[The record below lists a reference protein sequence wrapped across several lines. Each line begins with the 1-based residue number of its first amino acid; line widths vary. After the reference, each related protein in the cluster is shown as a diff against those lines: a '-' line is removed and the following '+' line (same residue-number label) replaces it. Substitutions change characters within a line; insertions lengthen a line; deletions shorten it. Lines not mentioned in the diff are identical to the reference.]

1 MNDNQISADALSRKL
16 PFSLIAEQSLLGS
29 VLVDPEAFNRIADLV
44 SVTDFYLEEH
54 QQIFS
59 AMHGL
64 FLSSREIDVVTLID
78 MLVQKGIYTKSGGEQ
93 YIRTIAEVVP
103 NALNVQD
110 YARIVKD
117 KSVLRQLIGAC
128 EEVTD
133 IAYSEQDDVS
143 HTLDAAESKIFA
155 IAQGKD
161 TKNFRHIR
169 EVIGDVYA
177 HLHELQTDKEAS
189 QGTSTGFSG
198 LDRVL
203 AGMGKS
209 DLVLVGARPG
219 MGKTSFC
226 LNIATNVAQATGKTV
241 CIFSLEM
248 SCEQLVSRV
257 ISSEAMVDSY
267 ALRQGNLKDEDW
279 ESIAHA
285 TTRLAGCDILID
297 DTSGI
302 TVTGMKAK
310 LRRVKNLG
318 LVVIDYL
325 QLMQSESRNDNR
337 VQEVAEISRAMKIMA
352 KDLMVPI
359 ICCAQLSRGPESRT
373 DKKPMLSDLRDSG
386 AIEQDADVVMFL
398 YRDEYYKVNE
408 SSEPNSDAAASI
420 AEVIVA
426 KNRHGST
433 GTVKMG
439 WIGRYTKFRTLVDE
453 NEVPH

>member
-103 NALNVQD
+103 NALNAQD

-133 IAYSEQDDVS
+133 IAYSEQDDVA

-177 HLHELQTDKEAS
+177 HLHELQTDREAS
-189 QGTSTGFSG
+189 
-198 LDRVL
+198 
-203 AGMGKS
+203 
-209 DLVLVGARPG
+209 
-219 MGKTSFC
+219 
-226 LNIATNVAQATGKTV
+226 
-241 CIFSLEM
+241 
-248 SCEQLVSRV
+248 
-257 ISSEAMVDSY
+257 
-267 ALRQGNLKDEDW
+267 
-279 ESIAHA
+279 
-285 TTRLAGCDILID
+285 
-297 DTSGI
+297 
-302 TVTGMKAK
+302 
-310 LRRVKNLG
+310 
-318 LVVIDYL
+318 
-325 QLMQSESRNDNR
+325 
-337 VQEVAEISRAMKIMA
+337 
-352 KDLMVPI
+352 
-359 ICCAQLSRGPESRT
+359 
-373 DKKPMLSDLRDSG
+373 
-386 AIEQDADVVMFL
+386 
-398 YRDEYYKVNE
+398 
-408 SSEPNSDAAASI
+408 
-420 AEVIVA
+420 
-426 KNRHGST
+426 
-433 GTVKMG
+433 
-439 WIGRYTKFRTLVDE
+439 
-453 NEVPH
+453 